1 MSSLP
6 TNSSGSDEST
16 AVNVSKWSYLYW
28 GVGIIATLYTSYYLN
43 TTNNQIAAVLVFL
56 GFVLAL
62 YYYYVKWF
70 ALPAQTQSWPPY
82 TTPCPDFLTL
92 VDPGAQSGISRCLD
106 YVGVSSNGRIK
117 KADPSKATSQMN
129 DSNYVF
135 IVNRTRKNTDLC
147 ALAQSYGLT
156 WSSIC
161 Q

>member
-1 MSSLP
+1 MSSIE
-6 TNSSGSDEST
+6 TNSSGTEEPSSPMSNY
-16 AVNVSKWSYLYW
+16 VYLYW
-28 GVGIIATLYTSYYLN
+28 IVGLGVTLGVCYYVN
-43 TTNNQIAAVLVFL
+43 STNNQIASVLIFL
-56 GFVLAL
+56 GMILAL

-70 ALPAQTQSWPPY
+70 ALPAKNEKWPPY

-129 DSNYVF
+129 DSNFVF
-135 IVNRTRKNTDLC
+135 IVDRRKRNTDLC
-147 ALAQSYGLT
+147 AVAQSYGLT